1 MCVVLIVCE
10 VDRPTCMQ
18 IEEKNRE
25 DSIFYSIESVRSYN
39 KQLRELRA
47 VCIVLKLLSLIKQ
60 FQRRGKL
67 LYGTGNMRR
76 GSVQG
81 KKMIHLWNFRAGCRH
96 HHFG

>member
-10 VDRPTCMQ
+10 VDKPTCMQ

-25 DSIFYSIESVRSYN
+25 DSIFYSTESVHNTYN

-47 VCIVLKLLSLIKQ
+47 VCIVLEVLSLIKQ

-67 LYGTGNMRR
+67 LYGTGKHEE
-76 GSVQG
+76 G
-81 KKMIHLWNFRAGCRH
+81 
-96 HHFG
+96 